1 MTKLG
6 LVPHPFNLSTV
17 EMGREGSE
25 VQGHLEAHKTHVS
38 KETNNTVKWFPE
50 KEGG

>member
-6 LVPHPFNLSTV
+6 SVAHPFNLSTL

-25 VQGHLEAHKTHVS
+25 VQGHLEVHKTHVS
-38 KETNNTVKWFPE
+38 KETSNTVNWFPE